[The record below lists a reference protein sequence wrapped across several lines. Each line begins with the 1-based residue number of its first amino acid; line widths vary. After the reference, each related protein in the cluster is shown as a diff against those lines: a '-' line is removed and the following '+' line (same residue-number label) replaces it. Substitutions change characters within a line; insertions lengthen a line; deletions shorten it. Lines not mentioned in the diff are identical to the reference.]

1 MEGVCRL
8 CQNQKELRLS
18 HIIPKFVYSWFKR
31 TSVSS
36 LRMLDNPNKRIQDGA
51 KEYLLCAECEQLLNK
66 WETPFCNNIFLKVQ
80 NKEIKNEGMSY
91 DRWAL
96 KFATSVSWRVF
107 NYYAKED
114 NDHLSPEQQKSAE
127 MANETWRKFILGEL
141 PHPGEF
147 QQHILLVDAIQ
158 SHTAPK
164 LSPFINRYFL
174 SSIDM
179 DIVATDDYAF
189 VYTKFFR
196 IIVFGFIHGREHKLW
211 QGTKINAY
219 SGVIGGCDSRIA
231 SEVIEFMNKRA
242 DIVFESQSDLSQK
255 QQDKIADLFSN
266 NPEMIAGAEIS
277 RAMAYDY
284 MHSGEKAFYKKDGG
298 KEQDD

>member
-1 MEGVCRL
+1 MKGTCGL
-8 CQNQKELRLS
+8 CKEQKELRLS
-18 HIIPKFVYSWFKR
+18 HIIPKFAYSWFKR

-36 LRMLDNPNKRIQDGA
+36 LRMLDNPNRRIQDGA
-51 KEYLLCAECEQLLNK
+51 KEYLLCADCEQLLNE
-66 WETPFCNNIFLKVQ
+66 WETPFCNSIFLKIQ
-80 NKEIKNEGMSY
+80 NKENNNEGMSY
-91 DRWAL
+91 ESWAL

-107 NYYAKED
+107 TYYEKDE
-114 NDHLSPEQQKSAE
+114 NDHLSHEQQKSAE
-127 MANETWRKFILGEL
+127 IASETWRKFILGEI

-147 QQHILLVDAIQ
+147 QQHILLLDAIQ

-196 IIVFGFIHGREHKLW
+196 IVIFGFLHGREHKKW
-211 QGTKINAY
+211 RGTKINAN
-219 SGVIGGCDSRIA
+219 SGVIGGCDYKIA
-231 SEVIEFMNKRA
+231 TEVIEYMNKRA
-242 DIVFESQSDLSQK
+242 DTAFEAQSELSQK
-255 QQDKIADLFSN
+255 QQDKIADLFSSN
-266 NPEMIAGAEIS
+266 SEMIAGSEIS

-284 MHSGEKAFYKKDGG
+284 AHSGEKASYKREGG
-298 KEQDD
+298 TGQDD